1 MAKKRKQMTEEEVM
15 DKRNV
20 AAEHYYNLMQ
30 KGAITKEDYFYLMRD
45 LTAWVEGKLMKHFL
59 MKETK

>member
-1 MAKKRKQMTEEEVM
+1 MKRKRKQMTEEQVM

-30 KGAITKEDYFYLMRD
+30 KGVITKEDYFYFMRD
-45 LTAWVEGKLMKHFL
+45 LTAWVEGKLSDR
-59 MKETK
+59 